1 MPKQPNILFAFT
13 DQQRWDTTHA
23 AGNPHI
29 RTPVM
34 DRLCHEGVNF
44 TKGYTPSPVCVSA
57 RASLITG
64 QYPHKNGCFDNG
76 FRQPTDR
83 PSLMDLLAQGGY
95 LCHGVGKMHFTG
107 DRGGLRGFHARDVQ
121 EEISG
126 TIDTNDY
133 LKYLHAHGYDYVH
146 DPMGARGE
154 MYYIPQISQ
163 LPARHHPTAWVA
175 DRSIDFLKNR
185 DTSKPFFLWS
195 SFIHPHPPFSP
206 PTPWNKLYRGSL
218 MPFPKRPDNMEDL
231 WTHFNR
237 HQNRY
242 KYRDAGLDNR
252 MLQVMRGYYWACIS
266 FIDYSVGRIIDELEQ
281 QGELDNTL
289 IAWSSDHGELLGD
302 YNCFGKRSFLDAAA
316 RVPMLVRYPER
327 FPRGAVEETP
337 CGLMDL
343 IPTFLGAAGISDH
356 NADLDGL
363 DMADLVGNGQER
375 MIYGQIQRGQRG
387 MYMAYD
393 GNLKYIYSAGD
404 QKEYLLDHRTDAEE
418 TRNCAYNI
426 LYASEVKTMREKLIG
441 FFQNESYTDPLDG
454 DQWKD
459 FGAISEPKSA
469 DANLLIQDAGWAVP
483 LYNIP
488 GYSVERGEK

>member
-1 MPKQPNILFAFT
+1 
-13 DQQRWDTTHA
+13 
-23 AGNPHI
+23 
-29 RTPVM
+29 
-34 DRLCHEGVNF
+34 
-44 TKGYTPSPVCVSA
+44 
-57 RASLITG
+57 
-64 QYPHKNGCFDNG
+64 
-76 FRQPTDR
+76 
-83 PSLMDLLAQGGY
+83 
-95 LCHGVGKMHFTG
+95 MHFTG

-126 TIDTNDY
+126 TTDANDY

-289 IAWSSDHGELLGD
+289 IVWSSDHGELLGD

-327 FPRGAVEETP
+327 FPRGIVEETP

-363 DMADLVGNGQER
+363 DMADLVGNGRER
-375 MIYGQIQRGQRG
+375 MIYGQIQRGQQG

-441 FFQNESYTDPLDG
+441 FFQNEGYTDPLDG
-454 DQWKD
+454 NQWKD
-459 FGAISEPKSA
+459 FGAIAEPKSV

-483 LYNIP
+483 RYNIP
-488 GYSVERGEK
+488 GYSVERGAK